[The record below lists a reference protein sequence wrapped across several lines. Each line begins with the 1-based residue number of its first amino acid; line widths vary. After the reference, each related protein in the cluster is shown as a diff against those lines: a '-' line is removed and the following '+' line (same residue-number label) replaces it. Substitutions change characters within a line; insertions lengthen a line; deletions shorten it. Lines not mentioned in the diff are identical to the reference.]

1 MSKLEQH
8 LHLTKDADIN
18 MVYEAIHSYVQKEL
32 NAIEPIQQKRKVYYV
47 SAEFLMGKMLINHLI
62 NLHLYDEVEKLV
74 SDRGFTM
81 QELAEVEAE
90 PSLGN
95 GGLGRLAA
103 CYLDGAAAL
112 GYACD
117 GIGLRYHFGL
127 FKQVFEHYK
136 QKELIDPWLDGK
148 HWVRKTEMT
157 YPVYF
162 GNMGVLARMYEMDI
176 PGVHGGK
183 NTLRLFDIESVDE
196 SMVQEGSISFDQRD
210 IERNLTLFL
219 YPDDSTE
226 EGRLLRIYQ
235 QYFMVSCGAQY
246 ILEAYKAQGY
256 ELKALA
262 EHVMIQ
268 INDTHPT
275 LIIPELVRL
284 LMREGFVMKEAIQIV
299 SKTCA
304 YTNHTILAEALET
317 WPRSYLKK
325 VVPQLM
331 DIIEAMDAISA
342 YQGHNKQTQIID
354 HEDRVHMAHL
364 DIHYG
369 CSINGVASLH
379 TEILKHTEL
388 KEFYALYPNKFHNV
402 TNGISFRRFL
412 YGCNRELTK
421 LIETAIGDSF
431 YDHPEDL
438 KELMKYVDDEAFL
451 TKLLNIKSQRKELFA
466 QDIKQTQGITILPD
480 AIYDVQIKRLHEY
493 KRQQMNALYIIHKY
507 LQIKQ
512 GILPKRPIT
521 FFFGAKAAPA
531 YVIAKDIIHLLLV
544 LQEVIAQDPVVSKHM
559 QLCFIENYNVSKA
572 ELLIPAAD
580 LSEQISLA
588 SKEASGTGNMKL
600 MANGAITI
608 GTLDGANVEIAEA
621 VGSDAIYLFG
631 ETSEQVIAHYEKQDY
646 VAKAYYEQ
654 DEVIKQAVDFIIS
667 DEVLQLGDEISLKR
681 LYMELINKDWFMTLL
696 DVKDYIACKDQ
707 ALIDYE
713 DRMNWAKKMLINI
726 ANCGFFCADRA
737 VKEYGDHIWKL

>member
-1 MSKLEQH
+1 MSKLEGQ
-8 LHLTKDADIN
+8 LHLQKNADIT
-18 MVYEAIHSYVQKEL
+18 MIYQALHTYIQKQLDE
-32 NAIEPIQQKRKVYYV
+32 IQPMKGDRKVYYV
-47 SAEFLMGKMLINHLI
+47 SAEFLMGKMLVNHLI
-62 NLHLYDEVEKLV
+62 NLHLYDEVEDLV
-74 SDRGFTM
+74 KQHGFTM
-81 QELAEVEAE
+81 QQLAEVEAE

-103 CYLDGAAAL
+103 CYLDGASSL

-127 FKQVFEHYK
+127 FKQVFENYK
-136 QKELIDPWLDGK
+136 QKELMDVWLDQE
-148 HWVRKTEMT
+148 HWVRKTEIT

-176 PGVHGGK
+176 PGCHGGK

-196 SMVQEGSISFDQRD
+196 SIVQENSIAFDQRD

-219 YPDDSTE
+219 YPDDSSE
-226 EGRLLRIYQ
+226 EGRLQRIYQ

-246 ILEAYKAQGY
+246 IVEKHIEQGY
-256 ELKALA
+256 DIKELDQ
-262 EHVMIQ
+262 HIMIQ

-275 LIIPELVRL
+275 LIIPELIRL
-284 LMREGFVMKEAIQIV
+284 LMREGCTMKEAIQIV
-299 SKTCA
+299 SRTCA

-317 WPRSYLKK
+317 WPRAYLKK
-325 VVPQLM
+325 VVPQLI
-331 DIIEAMDAISA
+331 DIIEALDAISA
-342 YQGHNKQTQIID
+342 YQGHPESTQIID

-364 DIHYG
+364 DIHFG
-369 CSINGVASLH
+369 TSINGVAALH
-379 TEILKHTEL
+379 TEILKHSEL
-388 KEFYALYPNKFHNV
+388 KDFYALYPNKFHNV

-421 LIETAIGDSF
+421 LIEDTIGSSF
-431 YDHPEDL
+431 YDQTDDL
-438 KELMKYVDDEAFL
+438 KKLMAYIEDD
-451 TKLLNIKSQRKELFA
+451 TLLKRLVE
-466 QDIKQTQGITILPD
+466 IKQEKKQIFCAEMKKTQGITISPD
-480 AIYDVQIKRLHEY
+480 SIFDVQIKRLHEY

-507 LQIKQ
+507 LEIKQ
-512 GILPKRPIT
+512 GKLPKRPLT
-521 FFFGAKAAPA
+521 FIFGAKAAPA

-544 LQEVIAQDPVVSKHM
+544 LQEVIARDSVVSKHM

-621 VGSDAIYLFG
+621 VGADAIYIFG

-646 VAKAYYEQ
+646 VSKTYYEE
-654 DEVIKQAVDFIIS
+654 DEEIKEAVDFIIS
-667 DEVLQLGDEISLKR
+667 DEMLALGDEMSLKR
-681 LYMELINKDWFMTLL
+681 LYLELLNKDWFMTLL
-696 DVKDYIACKDQ
+696 DLKEYIACKDH
-707 ALIDYE
+707 AFHDFE
-713 DRMNWAKKMLINI
+713 DQRAWAQKMLTNI
-726 ANCGFFCADRA
+726 ANCGFFSTDRA
-737 VKEYGDHIWKL
+737 VRDYGENIWKL

>member
-1 MSKLEQH
+1 MSKLEGQ
-8 LHLTKDADIN
+8 LHLQKNADIT
-18 MVYEAIHSYVQKEL
+18 MIYQALHTYIQKQLDE
-32 NAIEPIQQKRKVYYV
+32 IQPMKNDRKVYYI
-47 SAEFLMGKMLINHLI
+47 SAEFLMGKMLVNHLI
-62 NLHLYDEVEKLV
+62 NLHLYDEVEALV
-74 SDRGFTM
+74 KQYGFTM
-81 QELAEVEAE
+81 QQLAEVEAE

-103 CYLDGAAAL
+103 CYLDGASSL

-127 FKQVFEHYK
+127 FRQVFENYK
-136 QKELIDPWLDGK
+136 QKELMDVWLDQE
-148 HWVRKTEMT
+148 HWVRKTEIT

-176 PGVHGGK
+176 PGCHGGK

-196 SMVQEGSISFDQRD
+196 SIVQENSIAFDQRD

-246 ILEAYKAQGY
+246 IVEKHIEQGY
-256 ELKALA
+256 DIKELDQ
-262 EHVMIQ
+262 HVMIQ

-275 LIIPELVRL
+275 LIIPELIRL
-284 LMREGFVMKEAIQIV
+284 LMREGCTMKEAIQIV
-299 SKTCA
+299 SRTCA

-317 WPRSYLKK
+317 WPRAYLKK
-325 VVPQLM
+325 VVPQLI
-331 DIIEAMDAISA
+331 DIIEALDAISA
-342 YQGHNKQTQIID
+342 YQGHPESTQIID

-364 DIHYG
+364 DIHFG
-369 CSINGVASLH
+369 SSINGVAALH
-379 TEILKHTEL
+379 TEILKHSEL
-388 KEFYALYPNKFHNV
+388 KDFYALYPNKFHNV

-421 LIETAIGDSF
+421 LIEDTIGSSF
-431 YDHPEDL
+431 YDQTDDL
-438 KELMKYVDDEAFL
+438 KKLMAYIEDD
-451 TKLLNIKSQRKELFA
+451 TLLKRLVE
-466 QDIKQTQGITILPD
+466 IKQEKKQIFCAEMKKTQGITISPD
-480 AIYDVQIKRLHEY
+480 SIFDVQIKRLHEY

-507 LQIKQ
+507 LEIKQ
-512 GILPKRPIT
+512 GKLPKRPLT
-521 FFFGAKAAPA
+521 FIFGAKAAPA

-544 LQEVIAQDPVVSKHM
+544 LQEVIARDSVVSKHM

-608 GTLDGANVEIAEA
+608 GTLDGANVEIAQA
-621 VGSDAIYLFG
+621 VGSDAIYIFG

-646 VAKAYYEQ
+646 VSKAYYEE
-654 DEVIKQAVDFIIS
+654 DEEIKEAVDFIIS
-667 DEVLQLGDEISLKR
+667 DEMLELGDEMSLKR
-681 LYMELINKDWFMTLL
+681 LYLELLNKDWFMTLL
-696 DVKDYIACKDQ
+696 DLKEYIACKDR
-707 ALIDYE
+707 AFNDFE
-713 DRMNWAKKMLINI
+713 DQRAWAQKMLTNI
-726 ANCGFFCADRA
+726 ANCGFFSTDRA
-737 VKEYGDHIWKL
+737 VRDYCENIWKL

>member
-1 MSKLEQH
+1 MSKLEGQ
-8 LHLTKDADIN
+8 LHLQKNADIT
-18 MVYEAIHSYVQKEL
+18 MIYQALHTYIQKQLDE
-32 NAIEPIQQKRKVYYV
+32 IQPMKNDCKVYYV
-47 SAEFLMGKMLINHLI
+47 SAEFLMGKMLVNHLI
-62 NLHLYDEVEKLV
+62 NLHLYDEVEALV
-74 SDRGFTM
+74 KQYGFTM
-81 QELAEVEAE
+81 QQLAEVEAE

-103 CYLDGAAAL
+103 CYLDGASSL

-127 FKQVFEHYK
+127 FKQVFEDYK
-136 QKELIDPWLDGK
+136 QKELMDVWLDQE
-148 HWVRKTEMT
+148 HWVRKTETT

-176 PGVHGGK
+176 PGCHGGK

-196 SMVQEGSISFDQRD
+196 SIVQENSITFDQRD

-219 YPDDSTE
+219 YPDDSSE

-246 ILEAYKAQGY
+246 IVEKHIEQGY
-256 ELKALA
+256 DIKELDQ
-262 EHVMIQ
+262 HVMIQ

-275 LIIPELVRL
+275 LIIPELIRL
-284 LMREGFVMKEAIQIV
+284 LMREGCTMKEAIQIV
-299 SKTCA
+299 SRTCA

-317 WPRSYLKK
+317 WPRAYLKK
-325 VVPQLM
+325 VVPQLI
-331 DIIEAMDAISA
+331 DIIEALDAISA
-342 YQGHNKQTQIID
+342 YQGHPESTQIID

-364 DIHYG
+364 DIHFG
-369 CSINGVASLH
+369 SSINGVAALH
-379 TEILKHTEL
+379 TEILKHSEL
-388 KEFYALYPNKFHNV
+388 KDFYALYPNKFHNV

-412 YGCNRELTK
+412 YGCNRELTT
-421 LIETAIGDSF
+421 LIEDTIGSSF
-431 YDHPEDL
+431 YDQTDDL
-438 KELMKYVDDEAFL
+438 KKLMAYIEDD
-451 TKLLNIKSQRKELFA
+451 TLLKRLVE
-466 QDIKQTQGITILPD
+466 IKQEKKQIFCAEMKKTQGITISPD
-480 AIYDVQIKRLHEY
+480 SIFDVQIKRLHEY

-507 LQIKQ
+507 LEIKQ
-512 GILPKRPIT
+512 GKLPKRPLT
-521 FFFGAKAAPA
+521 FIFGAKAAPA

-544 LQEVIAQDPVVSKHM
+544 LQEVIARDSVVSKHM

-608 GTLDGANVEIAEA
+608 GTLDGANVEIAQA
-621 VGSDAIYLFG
+621 VGSDAIYIFG

-646 VAKAYYEQ
+646 VSKAYYEE
-654 DEVIKQAVDFIIS
+654 DEEIKEAVDFIIS
-667 DEVLQLGDEISLKR
+667 DEMLELGDEMSLKR
-681 LYMELINKDWFMTLL
+681 LYLELLNKDWFMTLL
-696 DVKDYIACKDQ
+696 DLKEYIACKDR
-707 ALIDYE
+707 AFNDFE
-713 DRMNWAKKMLINI
+713 DQRAWAQKMLTNI
-726 ANCGFFCADRA
+726 ANCGFFSTDRA
-737 VKEYGDHIWKL
+737 VRDYCENIWKL